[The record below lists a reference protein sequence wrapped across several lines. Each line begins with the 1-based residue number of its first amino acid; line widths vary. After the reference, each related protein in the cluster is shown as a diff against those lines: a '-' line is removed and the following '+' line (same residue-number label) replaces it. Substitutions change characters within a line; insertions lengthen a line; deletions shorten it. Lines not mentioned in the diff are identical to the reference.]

1 MRAFPTAKQAA
12 FMTSISPAPTSSR
25 LGTNHGYRFDG
36 DFVHLNAEV
45 DFSAADLG
53 AGQAWALQ
61 LWASDNGFAS
71 GELNGVKVAETAIQ
85 PQAGLLATACCHA
98 MPPAGAV
105 DQTLALALVSYA
117 AEAPPQVRDLAVY
130 ATCESFY
137 QPRLSGQVSC
147 TLADGAAVIAIDAIA
162 NPRAADNL
170 SGTLALE
177 VWALE
182 APYAGGAWA
191 GSPVASVIV
200 GVLAGG
206 NQWTNCQFSVPAA
219 LPAAGAALTVMLRE
233 WTPAGYV
240 TRDYRNI
247 SAAPLQVEKT
257 AMPAV
262 DVTETAKTKPQPVE
276 KAAAKTPAPAA
287 KPEKPVQEAVK
298 KPARK
303 AALAKPALKAV
314 SVNRAS
320 EAELLAVKG
329 LPPSVARAIIAA
341 RPFATLDE
349 VCKAKGMGPK
359 MLAKLRDLL
368 VL

>member
-1 MRAFPTAKQAA
+1 MRAFSTAKQAA
-12 FMTSISPAPTSSR
+12 LMTYISPAHTSSR
-25 LGTNHGYRFDG
+25 LGANHGYRFDG

-45 DFSAADLG
+45 DFSAGDLD

-61 LWASDNGFAS
+61 LWASDNGFSS
-71 GELNGVKVAETAIQ
+71 GELNGVKVAEMAIQ
-85 PQAGLLATACCHA
+85 PMAGLLATACCHA

-117 AEAPPQVRDLAVY
+117 ADAQPQVRDLAVY
-130 ATCESFY
+130 ATRESFY
-137 QPRLSGQVSC
+137 QPRLSGNVSC
-147 TLADGAAVIAIDAIA
+147 TLAEGTAVIAIDAIT

-170 SGTLALE
+170 SGTLTLE
-177 VWALE
+177 VWALDV
-182 APYAGGAWA
+182 PYAGGAWA

-206 NQWTNCQFSVPAA
+206 NQWTNCLFNVPAA
-219 LPAAGAALTVMLRE
+219 LPTAGAALTVMLRE

-247 SAAPLQVEKT
+247 AAAPVQVEKT

-262 DVTETAKTKPQPVE
+262 DIAEKAKTKIQVAETAPE
-276 KAAAKTPAPAA
+276 KAQAPVAKV
-287 KPEKPVQEAVK
+287 EKPVPEAVK

-303 AALAKPALKAV
+303 AAASKPAAKAV

>member
-1 MRAFPTAKQAA
+1 MRAPFQANQAA
-12 FMTSISPAPTSSR
+12 LMTCNSSAPSSVR
-25 LGTNHGYRFDG
+25 LGANHGYRFDG

-45 DFSAADLG
+45 DFSACDPG
-53 AGQAWALQ
+53 AEHSWALQ
-61 LWASDNGFAS
+61 LWASDSGFAAGQLS
-71 GELNGVKVAETAIQ
+71 GVKVAELAIE

-105 DQTLALALVSYA
+105 EQTLALALVSYGA
-117 AEAPPQVRDLAVY
+117 DARPKVRDLAIY
-130 ATCESFY
+130 ATRESFC
-137 QPRLSGQVSC
+137 QPRLNGVVSC
-147 TLADGAAVIAIDAIA
+147 TLTDGVAVIAIDAIA

-191 GSPVASVIV
+191 GSPVASAVV

-206 NQWTNCQFSVPAA
+206 NEWTNCLFTVPAVP
-219 LPAAGAALTVMLRE
+219 PAAGAALTVMLRE

-247 SAAPLQVEKT
+247 ATAPLQVEKT

-262 DVTETAKTKPQPVE
+262 DITETAKTKPLASE
-276 KAAAKTPAPAA
+276 GTLDKAKTPAAR
-287 KPEKPVQEAVK
+287 PEKPLQETVK

-303 AALAKPALKAV
+303 VAAGKSAAKAV

-329 LPPSVARAIIAA
+329 LPPSVARAIVAA

-349 VCKAKGMGPK
+349 VCTAKGMGPK